1 MDFTQHGLHRTVC
14 APRPARRTTEAYSD
28 ARGHHAPRQEKS
40 PGRADSDLWMEKS
53 RATDR
58 NEWDEPELRVNVGH
72 ARRARSLGS
81 QSQGAQSFAVSA
93 RTA

>member
-1 MDFTQHGLHRTVC
+1 MCRLV
-14 APRPARRTTEAYSD
+14 PRPARRTTEAYAN
-28 ARGHHAPRQEKS
+28 ARGGSHQQEKS

-53 RATDR
+53 RSTDR